1 MLTRND
7 SGDEV
12 NRRIATALSR
22 WNETWSIS
30 LDSGFGASGHADRLR
45 RLMETGGRA
54 GTIRPVR
61 RDGAAAF
68 VYLCFSERGRPF
80 AQGLG
85 DTPERAILDAF
96 IECSGIPAGSS
107 R

>member
-12 NRRIATALSR
+12 NRRIATALSQ
-22 WNETWSIS
+22 WNEAWPIS
-30 LDSGFGASGHADRLR
+30 LESDFGESGHAERLR

-61 RDGAAAF
+61 RDGVAAF
-68 VYLCFSERGRPF
+68 VYLCFSDRGRPF

-96 IECSGIPAGSS
+96 IQCSGIPAGLS